1 MAETGLEMTE
11 SYHSKLEIVRESLRG
26 KKVLVAFSGGVDSST
41 LALIARDIADE
52 VVLLTMDT
60 VTFAESELEVAKRV
74 ASEIGLQHDI
84 EWHDWL
90 AEGELVENP
99 RDRCYQCK
107 KKLAQRWIQE
117 AKKRGL
123 DMVIEGTTASD
134 VESYRPGEKAL
145 RETSV
150 RSPLLEAGMTKD
162 EVREIARENGLSVSD
177 SPSMACLAT
186 RFPYGTRITSEKL
199 EMVAGIE
206 NFARLHFGVKSVR
219 ARYHGDLVRVEV
231 GRNERSKLFD
241 ERKLDE
247 FQKYAADLGFTF
259 VTIDVFGYRTGA
271 MDES

>member
-1 MAETGLEMTE
+1 MPE
-11 SYHSKLEIVRESLRG
+11 SYHSRLEVLRESLRG

-41 LALIARDIADE
+41 LALIARDAADE
-52 VVLLTMDT
+52 VVLLTMNS
-60 VTFAESELEVAKRV
+60 VTFAGSELEVTKRV
-74 ASEIGLQHDI
+74 ASELGLPHDI

-90 AEGELVENP
+90 AEVELAENP

-117 AKKRGL
+117 AEKRGL
-123 DMVIEGTTASD
+123 DLVIEGTTASD
-134 VESYRPGEKAL
+134 VDSYRPGERAL

-162 EVREIARENGLSVSD
+162 EVREIAREAGLSVAE
-177 SPSMACLAT
+177 SPSKACLAT
-186 RFPYGTRITSEKL
+186 RFPYGTQITNKKL
-199 EMVAGIE
+199 EIVADIE

-219 ARYHGDLVRVEV
+219 ARYHGDLVRLEV
-231 GRNERSKLFD
+231 GRDERSKLFD
-241 ERKLDE
+241 ESKLDK
-247 FQKYAADLGFTF
+247 FQKYATDLGFTF